1 MLEILASIFVISLF
15 TSFVSLWIWYSVDCK
30 EDILFN
36 ITIISFIIS
45 IISIIIF
52 IIIKVLGGLLC

>member
-15 TSFVSLWIWYSVDCK
+15 TSFVSLWIWYAIDCK
-30 EDILFN
+30 EDVLFN
-36 ITIISFIIS
+36 ITVYSFIIS

-52 IIIKVLGGLLC
+52 ILIKGGI

>member
-15 TSFVSLWIWYSVDCK
+15 TSFVSLWIWYATDCT
-30 EDILFN
+30 EDVLFN
-36 ITIISFIIS
+36 IMVYSFIIS

-52 IIIKVLGGLLC
+52 IIIKVLGGI